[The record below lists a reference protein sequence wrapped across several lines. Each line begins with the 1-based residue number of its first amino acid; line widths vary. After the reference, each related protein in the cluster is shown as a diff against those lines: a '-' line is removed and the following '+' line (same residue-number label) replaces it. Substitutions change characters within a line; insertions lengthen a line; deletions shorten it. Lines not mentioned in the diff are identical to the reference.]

1 MPFFAITWN
10 TFSSPSSSIFFS
22 FSLSFS
28 ELLFIFKLH
37 IQIDFFLF
45 FIFFADFHPCT
56 SRRLSSSL
64 LLLLLCVFVTVYA
77 VMSSRCPSPACLS
90 AKPICKWMNETD
102 IQDNLIAMGFPA
114 ARMES
119 VYRNDIEQV
128 YKFFEMKHEN
138 CYKIY
143 NLCSE
148 RDKNYD
154 ITKFHSV
161 STWRC
166 QLQHL
171 SSIFFFSLFIHI
183 YFYAYQTLEI

>member
-1 MPFFAITWN
+1 MD
-10 TFSSPSSSIFFS
+10 
-22 FSLSFS
+22 
-28 ELLFIFKLH
+28 E
-37 IQIDFFLF
+37 
-45 FIFFADFHPCT
+45 
-56 SRRLSSSL
+56 R
-64 LLLLLCVFVTVYA
+64 
-77 VMSSRCPSPACLS
+77 
-90 AKPICKWMNETD
+90 TD

-128 YKFFEMKHEN
+128 YKFFETKHEN

-161 STWRC
+161 SIFSCR
-166 QLQHL
+166 LQHL
-171 SSIFFFSLFIHI
+171 SCNFFVVVVIFLLLLLLQLLQTGGWLLFFFFSF
-183 YFYAYQTLEI
+183 Q

>member
-1 MPFFAITWN
+1 MD
-10 TFSSPSSSIFFS
+10 
-22 FSLSFS
+22 
-28 ELLFIFKLH
+28 E
-37 IQIDFFLF
+37 
-45 FIFFADFHPCT
+45 
-56 SRRLSSSL
+56 R
-64 LLLLLCVFVTVYA
+64 
-77 VMSSRCPSPACLS
+77 
-90 AKPICKWMNETD
+90 TD

-161 STWRC
+161 SIGCRRFATAF
-166 QLQHL
+166 
-171 SSIFFFSLFIHI
+171 IFIL
-183 YFYAYQTLEI
+183 